1 MGSGCSPVGTPELN
15 AKTKGDSA
23 MAHSY
28 VCLYVH
34 YVFSTIGRQK
44 IITPD
49 LEARLYPYMGGIA
62 RENNM
67 KALAIGGVEEHSHV
81 FLSLPSTITI
91 AKAIQLIK
99 GGSSKWVSD
108 TFPTHHDF
116 EWQEGYGAFSVSVSL
131 VEDTIAYI
139 NNQRE
144 HHRKQ
149 TFEDEYRAILKKHGI
164 EWDERYL
171 FG

>member
-1 MGSGCSPVGTPELN
+1 
-15 AKTKGDSA
+15 

-34 YVFSTIGRQK
+34 YVFSTKYRRK
-44 IITPD
+44 IITPE
-49 LEARLYPYMGGIA
+49 LEARLWPYMGGIA

-67 KALAIGGVEEHSHV
+67 KALAIGGVEDHAHV

-99 GGSSKWVSD
+99 GGSSKWASD
-108 TFPTHHDF
+108 TFPSQRDF
-116 EWQEGYGAFSVSVSL
+116 EWQKGYGAFSVSVSL
-131 VEDTIAYI
+131 VENAIAYI
-139 NNQRE
+139 NNQKE
-144 HHRKQ
+144 HHRRQ
-149 TFEDEYRAILKKHGI
+149 TFEEEYRAILKKHGI
-164 EWDERYL
+164 EYDERYL